1 MSAHIPKT
9 QEEVLTGLIAEV
21 VSAILQAA
29 KLGTLDIDNFFVKR
43 VLLQAEKV
51 KQANWSIYYELLAY
65 IEMYK
70 RNFKKANQ
78 FLDNALKLNSSN
90 ITALVN
96 RQRIL
101 MNLGCFDEVEKWI
114 LENYR
119 YDDID
124 LYSAQSMFHIAV
136 ANLDF
141 RNFMKYYENSY
152 NKLSLVMDVKEIA
165 NHFPNYDELAKD
177 IECIGLNK
185 ALFKQAMIFIYTF
198 HRQITHEAYQPYFKI
213 DTSDIPTLIVEMFLN
228 IDVDTAIGLT
238 SDFEEAFVDFALEQ
252 DNMDLLRKFSVFI
265 KPSSLLDS
273 NKEYPVYAGINKNW
287 VV

>member
-1 MSAHIPKT
+1 MSTPIPKT
-9 QEEVLTGLIAEV
+9 QEEVLTDLIGEV
-21 VSAILQAA
+21 VSAISQAA

-43 VLLQAEKV
+43 VLLQAEKI

-78 FLDNALKLNSSN
+78 YLDNALKLNSSN

-119 YDDID
+119 YNDID

-141 RNFMKYYENSY
+141 TNFMKYYDNSY
-152 NKLSLVMDVKEIA
+152 NKLSLIMDVKEIA

-228 IDVDTAIGLT
+228 IDVDTAIELT
-238 SDFEEAFVDFALEQ
+238 SNFEEAFVDFALEQ